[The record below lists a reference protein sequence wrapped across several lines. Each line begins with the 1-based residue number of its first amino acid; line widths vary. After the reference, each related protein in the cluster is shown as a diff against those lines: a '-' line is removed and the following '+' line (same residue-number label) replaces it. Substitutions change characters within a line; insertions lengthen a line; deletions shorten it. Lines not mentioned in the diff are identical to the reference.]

1 MRDLHEIPKL
11 RDSLSYLYIEHAVLN
26 KKQNAVEALKPEG
39 RVMIPVTNL
48 SVLMLGPGT
57 NITHAAVKT
66 LAQNG
71 CSILWLGEDAT
82 RFYAQGIGETRK
94 AYQLLRQAHLA
105 DHIEKRT
112 QVVRNMYQYRFDET
126 LDPGLTIKQIQGKEG
141 ARVRDAYARFSKLYG
156 IPWHGRKYDRRN
168 WGGGD
173 PINRAISAGNALLNG
188 LCHAAIVSG
197 GYSPAIGFIH
207 NGKQLS
213 FVYDVADLYKA
224 EFSLPAAFKAVARGD
239 ASVEKRTREL
249 CRQKFKEGK
258 LLQRILPDID
268 SLLDISNNIPE
279 SVGDIDEDG
288 ALPERW
294 WNEESES

>member
-1 MRDLHEIPKL
+1 MRP
-11 RDSLSYLYIEHAVLN
+11 S
-26 KKQNAVEALKPEG
+26 
-39 RVMIPVTNL
+39 
-48 SVLMLGPGT
+48 
-57 NITHAAVKT
+57 
-66 LAQNG
+66 
-71 CSILWLGEDAT
+71 
-82 RFYAQGIGETRK
+82 
-94 AYQLLRQAHLA
+94 
-105 DHIEKRT
+105 
-112 QVVRNMYQYRFDET
+112 
-126 LDPGLTIKQIQGKEG
+126 
-141 ARVRDAYARFSKLYG
+141 
-156 IPWHGRKYDRRN
+156 
-168 WGGGD
+168 
-173 PINRAISAGNALLNG
+173 
-188 LCHAAIVSG
+188 
-197 GYSPAIGFIH
+197 SPAATHPPSVSSTTANNFP
-207 NGKQLS
+207 